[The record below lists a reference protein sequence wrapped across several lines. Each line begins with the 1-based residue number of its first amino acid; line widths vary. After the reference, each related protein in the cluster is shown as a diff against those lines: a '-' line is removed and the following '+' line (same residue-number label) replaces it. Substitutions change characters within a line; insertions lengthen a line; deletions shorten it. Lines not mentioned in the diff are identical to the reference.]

1 MLHMDKF
8 APPLLASGDLAASY
22 YREIG
27 SRLTKL
33 RTTRGWRQRELSRRA
48 RFDPPRLSRIERG
61 KARVTLPEL
70 VRLGKALETG
80 LDELVFGHP
89 PTLEGEW
96 AHMLH
101 ELEKTLGEDDLAC
114 AQRLLRAFVLGLRG
128 LKANPEA
135 AAEMVLT
142 S

>member
-8 APPLLASGDLAASY
+8 APLLLASGDLPASY
-22 YREIG
+22 YRDIG

-33 RTTRGWRQRELSRRA
+33 RATRGWRQRELSRRA

-70 VRLGKALETG
+70 VRLGMALETG
-80 LDELVFGHP
+80 LDELVFGPP

-96 AHMLH
+96 PHLLR
-101 ELEKTLGEDDLAC
+101 ELEKALGEDDLAC
-114 AQRLLRAFVLGLRG
+114 ARKLLRAFVLGLRG
-128 LKANPEA
+128 LQGKPDS
-135 AAEMVLT
+135 AAEVPC
-142 S
+142 